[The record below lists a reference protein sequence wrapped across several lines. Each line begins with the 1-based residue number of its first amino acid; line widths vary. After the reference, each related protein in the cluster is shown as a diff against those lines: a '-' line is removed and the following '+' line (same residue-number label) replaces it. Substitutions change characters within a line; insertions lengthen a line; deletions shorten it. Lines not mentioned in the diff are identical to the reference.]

1 MHSRR
6 QIPFGSRL
14 RSYLRL
20 LQILP
25 GFPTARTLG
34 IATLTAILPLHA
46 ALAAQETSPP
56 AARPSPAVQ
65 PPHAPETPLTDAAF
79 QDLLQNLAAPAYAQ
93 RQAALQNLRKH
104 AREPGTLQQIAASL
118 RTEIPPESVRRL
130 IEVLEEGYRNSD
142 FRTPQATGISE
153 ILEESAASGT
163 WYLAE
168 TAQSVLDR
176 LWKRRV
182 EIAIAE
188 LQQLGVPLEPANPED
203 LWASRAPARGFPGDF
218 DSRRDLRI
226 YIDENWPADP
236 RVFTLLRRLRE
247 LSVWSLMGGGAVSV
261 YRLEGHPLTVEQT
274 AVLKGIFGDL
284 RVQDR
289 GRVCLGITSQPAMQ
303 QIPGVLIGRVED
315 RSAAANAGLKPGDLV
330 QSLNGEPLTDFEEL
344 VTLLRDYRVGDKIT
358 LKVRSIPDPDT
369 LRFRDALPPIPD
381 DTEDA
386 EKNGVPNPARPRDVE
401 VVLQG
406 WYDRAALIR
415 SPRPTP

>member
-6 QIPFGSRL
+6 QIHSRIRL
-14 RSYLRL
+14 RSFLRL
-20 LQILP
+20 LQIP
-25 GFPTARTLG
+25 QGFAMARTLG
-34 IATLTAILPLHA
+34 PATLTAVLSLHPT
-46 ALAAQETSPP
+46 LAAQEINPP
-56 AARPSPAVQ
+56 ATRTNAAAPA
-65 PPHAPETPLTDAAF
+65 PLAPETPLTDATF
-79 QDLLQNLAAPAYAQ
+79 NELLQNLAAPSYTQ
-93 RQAALQNLRKH
+93 RQAALQNLRNH
-104 AREPGTLQQIAASL
+104 AREPGTLRQIAASL

-142 FRTPQATGISE
+142 FRTPQAAAISE
-153 ILEESAASGT
+153 ILEESANSGT

-182 EIAIAE
+182 EIAITE

-203 LWASRAPARGFPGDF
+203 LWAGPAPARSFPGDL
-218 DSRRDLRI
+218 DGRRDLRI

-236 RVFTLLRRLRE
+236 RAFTLLRRLKE
-247 LSVWSLMGGGAVSV
+247 LAVWSLMGGAAVAV

-274 AVLKGIFGDL
+274 AVLKSIFGDL

-315 RSAAANAGLKPGDLV
+315 GSAAARAGLKPGDLV

-344 VTLLRDYRVGDKIT
+344 VTLLREYRVGDKVT

-381 DTEDA
+381 DSEDA
-386 EKNGVPNPARPRDVE
+386 EKKGIPNPARPRDVE

-415 SPRPTP
+415 SPRDIP